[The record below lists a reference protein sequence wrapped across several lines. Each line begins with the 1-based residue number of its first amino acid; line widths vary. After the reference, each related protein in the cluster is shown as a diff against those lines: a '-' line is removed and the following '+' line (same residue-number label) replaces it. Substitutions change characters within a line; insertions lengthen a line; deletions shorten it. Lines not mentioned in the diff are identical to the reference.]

1 MKRNLL
7 FYGTTDYGEELSNSD
22 KNKFKELGEGFENI
36 FVLSQGNQKNIESEY
51 VKIIYSKKTNS
62 QLLNY
67 LNFYFLNFIFFKN
80 FIKENNIDVV
90 SAKDPI
96 SALIPTLLKKT
107 TKNNFKLIIEH
118 HGNFLDLLL
127 TQKRFYFKGFI
138 TFFLKLISNFTYQN
152 CDIIRGVHKDAT
164 LSIAEKYDK
173 NYTVFPAWVDN
184 KTFISKKIS
193 VPRKNIL
200 FVGNVIPRKGVL
212 FLIKAFGQFTIK
224 TGYQNKF
231 LIVGDHPNI
240 DYSNICRSFIAN
252 NKINNIEFLMK
263 KSPSEIAELMNN
275 SELLVMASS
284 FEGLPR
290 VLIESG
296 LCNLPSISSDINGI
310 STPFGSEGGTM
321 LYEENNLSDLTS
333 ALNKFYEDSSLRE
346 KMAEQ
351 SFSLSIKLSGEGK
364 FLESWKNLES
374 ILYEK

>member
-152 CDIIRGVHKDAT
+152 
-164 LSIAEKYDK
+164 
-173 NYTVFPAWVDN
+173 
-184 KTFISKKIS
+184 
-193 VPRKNIL
+193 
-200 FVGNVIPRKGVL
+200 
-212 FLIKAFGQFTIK
+212 
-224 TGYQNKF
+224 
-231 LIVGDHPNI
+231 
-240 DYSNICRSFIAN
+240 
-252 NKINNIEFLMK
+252 
-263 KSPSEIAELMNN
+263 
-275 SELLVMASS
+275 
-284 FEGLPR
+284 
-290 VLIESG
+290 
-296 LCNLPSISSDINGI
+296 
-310 STPFGSEGGTM
+310 
-321 LYEENNLSDLTS
+321 
-333 ALNKFYEDSSLRE
+333 
-346 KMAEQ
+346 
-351 SFSLSIKLSGEGK
+351 
-364 FLESWKNLES
+364 
-374 ILYEK
+374 